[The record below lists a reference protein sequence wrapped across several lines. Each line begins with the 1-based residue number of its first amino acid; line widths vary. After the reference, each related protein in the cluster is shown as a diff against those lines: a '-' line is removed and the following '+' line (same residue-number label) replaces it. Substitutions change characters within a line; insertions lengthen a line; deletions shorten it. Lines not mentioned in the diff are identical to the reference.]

1 MGSQPISFH
10 KQTEQQIEKYIRS
23 TSLTTSRVSFSFH
36 ATERMEQYEVSAA
49 EVYEVLRRGK
59 IQLPPEPDMKTGDL
73 SCRMGYFICGRNLYV
88 QVALSDDDP
97 NMVIVT
103 VIEP

>member
-1 MGSQPISFH
+1 
-10 KQTEQQIEKYIRS
+10 
-23 TSLTTSRVSFSFH
+23 
-36 ATERMEQYEVSAA
+36 
-49 EVYEVLRRGK
+49 
-59 IQLPPEPDMKTGDL
+59 MKTGDL
-73 SCRMGYFICGRNLYV
+73 SCRMGYFICGRNLCV